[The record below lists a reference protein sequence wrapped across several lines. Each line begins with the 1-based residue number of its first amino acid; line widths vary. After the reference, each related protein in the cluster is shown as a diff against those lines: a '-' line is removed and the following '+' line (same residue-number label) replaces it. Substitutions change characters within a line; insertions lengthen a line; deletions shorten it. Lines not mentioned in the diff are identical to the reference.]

1 MSPAARQGLAITD
14 PRRASRGEQFPVPLG
29 DDFYGAVGHSD
40 GGLVVDRVRRT
51 RDTGRPSLCNYRAST
66 PFAGEDERVF
76 VNPRT
81 GSPFRPSRF
90 GNLLRDALK
99 RAGVEGYIRP
109 CHDLRHSSI
118 TNAAAAGTSPE
129 ALMSRAGH
137 SDCATTRRYVDLAGE
152 RFREEGDRL
161 ERRLA
166 GERNV

>member
-29 DDFYGAVGHSD
+29 DDFYGAVG
-40 GGLVVDRVRRT
+40 R
-51 RDTGRPSLCNYRAST
+51 
-66 PFAGEDERVF
+66 EDERVF